1 MGINPDLNYS
11 TFAWENSFK
20 AAAKAD
26 KCRLFREHLSWLSL
40 PNKPKLMLEGTI
52 FVMQAVARYSKIDRI
67 PIEPFLAM
75 QQYDPGNVPDA
86 RYVFTFY
93 LAKNV
98 FARVLIGDQKSPLDL
113 ADLYGQPW
121 FKYKRVGYHR
131 LWINHP
137 DYSPLDCAEMDYLK
151 ELVTEDLSFDY
162 REDEL
167 SFHFEECPYSR
178 FLLVGL
184 RDVEPGE
191 IEDSE

>member
-1 MGINPDLNYS
+1 MQINPHLNNS

-52 FVMQAVARYSKIDRI
+52 FVMQAIACYAKIDGI
-67 PIEPFLAM
+67 PMEPFLAM
-75 QQYDPGNVPDA
+75 QQYDSAKAPDA

-93 LAKNV
+93 LSKNV
-98 FARVLIGDQKSPLDL
+98 FARVLTENNNSPLDL

-121 FKYKRVGYHR
+121 FKYKTVGYPR
-131 LWINHP
+131 LWISHP
-137 DYSPLDCAEMDYLK
+137 DYSPLVSTEMEHLK
-151 ELVTEDLSFDY
+151 DIVSDDLSFDY
-162 REDEL
+162 NEDEL
-167 SFHFEECPYSR
+167 SFHFEECPDGR

-184 RDVEPGE
+184 HDVEAE
-191 IEDSE
+191 DIED